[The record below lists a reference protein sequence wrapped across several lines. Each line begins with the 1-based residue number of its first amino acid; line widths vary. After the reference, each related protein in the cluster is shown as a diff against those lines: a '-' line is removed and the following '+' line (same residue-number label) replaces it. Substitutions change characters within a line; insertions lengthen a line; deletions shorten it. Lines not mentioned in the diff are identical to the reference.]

1 MAVVVL
7 NRAVLDTYLR
17 GPSGDVWRWLDKRGE
32 RAVSGAKRA
41 VGVQTGQ
48 LRASIHMK
56 HSIRPN
62 GQELWIGSNTVKYA
76 YMHHQGTRPHI
87 IAPKPGGAL
96 VIGRGRVM
104 VRGPVLHPGT
114 KANKFLSS
122 QTYHFRL

>member
-1 MAVVVL
+1 MAIVVL
-7 NRAVLDTYLR
+7 NRPVLDAYLR
-17 GPSGDVWRWLDKRGE
+17 GPSGDVWRWLDRRGDK
-32 RAVSGAKRA
+32 AVRGAKRD

-56 HSIRPN
+56 HTMTAT

-76 YMHHQGTRPHI
+76 RMHHEGTRPHV
-87 IAPKPGGAL
+87 IAPKAGGAL

-114 KANKFLSS
+114 KPNPFLTN
-122 QTYHFRL
+122 QLYHFRL

>member
-7 NRAVLDTYLR
+7 KRAVLDGYLR

-56 HSIRPN
+56 HSVRPN

-114 KANKFLSS
+114 KANKFLST